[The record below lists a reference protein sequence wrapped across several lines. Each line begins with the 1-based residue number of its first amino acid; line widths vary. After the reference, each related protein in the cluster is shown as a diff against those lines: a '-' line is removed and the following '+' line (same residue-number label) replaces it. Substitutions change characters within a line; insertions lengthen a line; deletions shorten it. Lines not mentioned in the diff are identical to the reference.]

1 MSHRVMAKAPIVRQ
15 PTPTEIAIATAITLD
30 GGVRFRAL
38 QEKWFPQIKD
48 AYSQKQETGRR
59 SHYGLSG
66 AGDPCDRALWLR
78 WRWMNEP
85 EFQKPPKTD
94 QEMLDSA
101 RMKRLVN
108 RGHLEEAR
116 FMAMLEMIGVHVEE
130 PQGGQERVAAFHGHV
145 GSALDAVMWNTPCIP
160 NEWQL
165 GEFKTMNDKNF
176 KELKFKRV
184 REKKP
189 EHYAQM
195 QLCMLLRG
203 IHKTL
208 YMVVNKNDDEL
219 YTEVVH
225 FNEVFAQNALTRIS
239 RIIFAPSAPP
249 KIHGDPSWY
258 QCKFC
263 DCHAICHMR
272 AYIPERNCR
281 SCVFASAEREAQGWH
296 CGAPN
301 VNDLI
306 DDATIRTGCEQ
317 HSLLNI

>member
-1 MSHRVMAKAPIVRQ
+1 MARAPVFRKS
-15 PTPTEIAIATAITLD
+15 TPTEVAIAAAITLD

-38 QEKWFPQIKD
+38 QEKWFPLIKD

-59 SHYGLSG
+59 AHYGLSG
-66 AGDPCDRALWLR
+66 AGDKCDRALWLR

-85 EFQKPPKTD
+85 EFQKVPVDEET
-94 QEMLDSA
+94 MVASA

-116 FMAMLEMIGVHVEE
+116 FMAMLEMIGVHIEE
-130 PQGGQERVAAFHGHV
+130 PADGQERVSAFAGHV

-176 KELKFKRV
+176 KELRVKRV

-195 QLCMLLRG
+195 QLCMLLRN

-208 YMVVNKNDDEL
+208 YMVVNKNDDDV
-219 YTEVVH
+219 YTEVVL
-225 FNEVFAQNALTRIS
+225 FNPEFAQNALTRIS
-239 RIIFAPSAPP
+239 RIIFSPSAPP
-249 KIHGDPSWY
+249 KIHGDPSWHD
-258 QCKFC
+258 CKFC

-272 AYIPERNCR
+272 TYAPERNCR
-281 SCVFASAEREAQGWH
+281 SCVAAIPCADKAAWW
-296 CGAPN
+296 CKAPN
-301 VNDLI
+301 V
-306 DDATIRTGCEQ
+306 DAELSPTTVRVGCDQ
-317 HSLLNI
+317 HALFNI